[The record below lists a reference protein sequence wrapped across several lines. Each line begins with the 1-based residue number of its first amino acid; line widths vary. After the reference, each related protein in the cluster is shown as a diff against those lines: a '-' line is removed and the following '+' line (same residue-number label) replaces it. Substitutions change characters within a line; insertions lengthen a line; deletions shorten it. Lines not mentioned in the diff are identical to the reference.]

1 MSLLIRMVLV
11 MFVTIGAAQ
20 LISGALIYSDS
31 RNQSFTFGVAEESPK
46 LADII
51 QLLKAVDPVD
61 RRAALER
68 LADTNEKNWIVAQ
81 PEPSGQGQVPVGRV
95 SGISEGRSSP
105 LEQVKVAPVQG
116 TVKPDITLLSPKG
129 PGKLSNKPPSVC
141 DVQLQLTDG
150 TKYVVRTITPIT
162 KPLPPWYVHALILL
176 IILVCGALFVARAVT
191 QPLSRLVQAADSLG
205 QGLKHPPLPEKGPP
219 ELRRAAHAFN
229 TMQDR
234 LRRYLDGRTR
244 ILAAMSHDLKTPITR
259 LRLRA
264 EAVTDPQIH
273 AKFVA
278 DLDDMQRMVQS
289 SLDMLQ
295 GIESDEQFQ
304 LVDLN
309 ALVAT
314 LAEDFAE
321 LGFPVEVTGRAHAPL
336 SVRAQGLRRALVNL
350 LQNAQQ
356 HASFVSLNV
365 EDTGA
370 EVIFSLRDNGPGLPE
385 EELERVFEP
394 FYRMESSRN
403 RETGGTGLG
412 LSIARDIVQS
422 HGGELTLTN
431 ACSGGLEATLRLPR

>member
-1 MSLLIRMVLV
+1 M
-11 MFVTIGAAQ
+11 
-20 LISGALIYSDS
+20 
-31 RNQSFTFGVAEESPK
+31 
-46 LADII
+46 
-51 QLLKAVDPVD
+51 
-61 RRAALER
+61 
-68 LADTNEKNWIVAQ
+68 
-81 PEPSGQGQVPVGRV
+81 
-95 SGISEGRSSP
+95 
-105 LEQVKVAPVQG
+105 
-116 TVKPDITLLSPKG
+116 
-129 PGKLSNKPPSVC
+129 
-141 DVQLQLTDG
+141 QLQLTDG

-162 KPLPPWYVHALILL
+162 KPLPPWYVHGLILL
-176 IILVCGALFVARAVT
+176 VILVCGALFVARAVT

-289 SLDMLQ
+289 SLEMLQ
-295 GIESDEQFQ
+295 GIESDEKFQ

-309 ALVAT
+309 ALIMT

-321 LGFPVEVTGRAHAPL
+321 LGFPIEVTGRAHAPL
-336 SVRAQGLRRALVNL
+336 SVRAQGLRRTLVNL

-356 HASFVSLNV
+356 HASHASLNL
-365 EDTGA
+365 EDTGT

-431 ACSGGLEATLRLPR
+431 ARSGGLEATLRLPR